1 MAKYTLT
8 MARLYAEQGYLRKA
22 VELYSHLIEQQPER
36 SDLRDALAQVQR
48 QIKQQPVPSKKELTL
63 MFREWIDL
71 MGEVNQRLRSMQNGK
86 RKKK

>member
-22 VELYSHLIEQQPER
+22 AELYRQLIEQQPER

-48 QIKQQPVPSKKELTL
+48 QIERQPVPSKKELIL

-71 MGEVNQRLRSMQNGK
+71 MGEVNQRRRSIQDSK
-86 RKKK
+86 RREK